1 MKKAVFT
8 IFTVVVLLLISI
20 NAYANGSA
28 KIGGTFV
35 NSDQSTFTLSVDD
48 QWEKD
53 KWQRVLEFDYLY
65 KENDNTETLN
75 EFYSNAKGIY
85 TFLPKHYV
93 FSQITYDVDK
103 FRADEQRISI
113 TSGYGYKLLRT
124 ERFKASNEI
133 SVGYLDSDL
142 NQQVIYRNSLWFF
155 FKVADRLDF
164 TNKYLIEWGS
174 GLDDYV
180 RNETAFNY
188 NFESGMIL
196 GLKNTYTEDPIDNNV
211 LSVTIGYKWK

>member
-1 MKKAVFT
+1 MKKAVLT
-8 IFTVVVLLLISI
+8 IFAFVVFALISLS
-20 NAYANGSA
+20 AFAKGSA

-35 NSDQSTFTLSVDD
+35 NSDQSTFTLSIDD

-53 KWQRVLEFDYLY
+53 KWQRVLEFDYMY
-65 KENDNTETLN
+65 RTNDDKETLN

-85 TFLPKHYV
+85 TFMPKHYV
-93 FSQITYDVDK
+93 FSQITYDLDK
-103 FRADEQRISI
+103 FRTDEQRISV

-124 ERFKASNEI
+124 EKFKASNEL
-133 SVGYLDSDL
+133 SVGYLSSDL

-155 FKVADRLDF
+155 FKINEKVDF

-180 RNETAFNY
+180 RNESAFNY
-188 NFESGMIL
+188 NFDNGMLL
-196 GLKNTYTEDPIDNNV
+196 GIKNTYTEDPIDNNI
-211 LSVTIGYKWK
+211 LSVTIGVKW

>member
-1 MKKAVFT
+1 MKKAVLT
-8 IFTVVVLLLISI
+8 IFSLIVFALISLS
-20 NAYANGSA
+20 AFAKGSA

-35 NSDQSTFTLSVDD
+35 NSDQSTFTLSIDD

-53 KWQRVLEFDYLY
+53 KWQRVLEFDYMY
-65 KENDNTETLN
+65 RTNDNKETLN

-93 FSQITYDVDK
+93 FSQITYDLDK
-103 FRADEQRISI
+103 FRADEQRISV

-124 ERFKASNEI
+124 EKFKASNEL
-133 SVGYLDSDL
+133 SVGYLSSDF

-155 FKVADRLDF
+155 FKINEKVDF

-180 RNETAFNY
+180 RNESAFNY
-188 NFESGMIL
+188 NFNNGMLL
-196 GLKNTYTEDPIDNNV
+196 GIKNTYTEDPIDNNI
-211 LSVTIGYKWK
+211 LSVTIGVKW

>member
-1 MKKAVFT
+1 MKKAVLT
-8 IFTVVVLLLISI
+8 IFAFVVFALISLS
-20 NAYANGSA
+20 AFAKGSA

-35 NSDQSTFTLSVDD
+35 NSDQSTFTLSIDD

-53 KWQRVLEFDYLY
+53 KWQRVLEFDYMY
-65 KENDNTETLN
+65 RTNDDKETLN

-85 TFLPKHYV
+85 TFMPKHYV
-93 FSQITYDVDK
+93 FSQITYDLDK
-103 FRADEQRISI
+103 FRTDEQRISV

-124 ERFKASNEI
+124 EKFKASNEL
-133 SVGYLDSDL
+133 SVGYLSSDF

-155 FKVADRLDF
+155 FKINEKVDF

-180 RNETAFNY
+180 RNESAFNY
-188 NFESGMIL
+188 NFDNGMLL
-196 GLKNTYTEDPIDNNV
+196 GIKNTYTEDPIDNNI
-211 LSVTIGYKWK
+211 LSVTIGVKW

>member
-1 MKKAVFT
+1 MKKAVLT
-8 IFTVVVLLLISI
+8 IFSLIFFALISLS
-20 NAYANGSA
+20 AFAKGSA

-35 NSDQSTFTLSVDD
+35 NSDQSTFTLSIDD

-53 KWQRVLEFDYLY
+53 KWQRVLEFDYMY
-65 KENDNTETLN
+65 RTNDNKETLN

-93 FSQITYDVDK
+93 FSQITYDLDK
-103 FRADEQRISI
+103 FRADEQRISV

-124 ERFKASNEI
+124 EKFKASNEL
-133 SVGYLDSDL
+133 SVGYLSSDF

-155 FKVADRLDF
+155 FKINEKVDF

-180 RNETAFNY
+180 RNESAFNY
-188 NFESGMIL
+188 NFDNGMLL
-196 GLKNTYTEDPIDNNV
+196 GIKNTYTEDPVDNNI
-211 LSVTIGYKWK
+211 LSVTIGVKW

>member
-1 MKKAVFT
+1 MKKAVLT
-8 IFTVVVLLLISI
+8 IFSLIVFALISLS
-20 NAYANGSA
+20 AFAKGSA

-35 NSDQSTFTLSVDD
+35 NSDQSTFTLSIDD

-53 KWQRVLEFDYLY
+53 KWQRVLEFDYMY
-65 KENDNTETLN
+65 RTNDNKETLN

-93 FSQITYDVDK
+93 FSQITYDLDK
-103 FRADEQRISI
+103 FRTDEQRISV

-124 ERFKASNEI
+124 EKFKASNEL
-133 SVGYLDSDL
+133 SVGYLSSDF

-155 FKVADRLDF
+155 FKINEKVDF

-180 RNETAFNY
+180 RNESAFNY
-188 NFESGMIL
+188 NFNNGMLL
-196 GLKNTYTEDPIDNNV
+196 GIKNTYTEDPIDNNI
-211 LSVTIGYKWK
+211 LSVTIGVKW

>member
-1 MKKAVFT
+1 MKKAVLT
-8 IFTVVVLLLISI
+8 IFSLIVFALISLS
-20 NAYANGSA
+20 AFAKGSA

-35 NSDQSTFTLSVDD
+35 NSDQSTFTLSIDD

-53 KWQRVLEFDYLY
+53 KWQRVLEFDYMY
-65 KENDNTETLN
+65 RTNDNKETLN

-93 FSQITYDVDK
+93 FSQITYDLDK
-103 FRADEQRISI
+103 FRADEQRISV

-124 ERFKASNEI
+124 EKFKASNEL
-133 SVGYLDSDL
+133 SVGYLSSDF

-155 FKVADRLDF
+155 FKINEKVAF

-180 RNETAFNY
+180 RNESAFNY
-188 NFESGMIL
+188 NFNNGMLL
-196 GLKNTYTEDPIDNNV
+196 GIKNTYTEDPIDNNI
-211 LSVTIGYKWK
+211 LSVTIGVKW